1 MPKAR
6 PLAIEKVSGIIAML
20 RKAGIAISGSS
31 QAMSASGAI
40 ISAPTRIRAGAVAAS
55 GISCA

>member
-6 PLAIEKVSGIIAML
+6 PLAIEKVNGIIARV

-40 ISAPTRIRAGAVAAS
+40 ISAPTRIKAGAVAAS
-55 GISCA
+55 GTSAA